1 MRGVGP
7 VDLGWRPMMVIESA
21 ASRVIEAVERQ
32 MKGLIAKKVGMTQ
45 IFDESGRLVPV
56 TVIRIEPNVVV
67 ATKTKEKNGYD
78 AVVLGAGEVKPSRV
92 NKPIAGQY
100 PKGVA
105 PRKVMREFRDFD
117 TEVKVGDELTVDL
130 LSDVRFV
137 DVTATSKGKGFQG
150 VMKRWGMHGG
160 RATHGSK
167 FHREQGGT
175 GQCTTP
181 GHCFKGVRM
190 PGHMGNKRVTVQSLQ
205 VVKTDKDLNA
215 LLVRGAV
222 PGTKD
227 STLIVRSAVKK
238 EC

>member
-1 MRGVGP
+1 
-7 VDLGWRPMMVIESA
+7 
-21 ASRVIEAVERQ
+21 

-56 TVIRIEPNVVV
+56 TVIRIDPNVVV

-78 AVVLGAGEVKPSRV
+78 AVVLGMGDVKSSRLTKPYKGQFPEGV
-92 NKPIAGQY
+92 N
-100 PKGVA
+100 PK
-105 PRKVMREFRDFD
+105 KVLKEFRDFD
-117 TEVKVGDELTVDL
+117 AEVKVGDELNVDL
-130 LSDVRFV
+130 FDDVRFV

-205 VVKTDKDLNA
+205 VVKTDKDLNVV
-215 LLVRGAV
+215 LVRGAV

-227 STLIVRSAVKK
+227 CTLIVKSAVKK
-238 EC
+238 E

>member
-1 MRGVGP
+1 M
-7 VDLGWRPMMVIESA
+7 A
-21 ASRVIEAVERQ
+21 AQVERQ

-56 TVIRIEPNVVV
+56 TVIRIDPNVVV

-78 AVVLGAGEVKPSRV
+78 AVVLGALDMKASKATKPH
-92 NKPIAGQY
+92 KGQFPEGVS
-100 PKGVA
+100 PK
-105 PRKVMREFRDFD
+105 KVLKEFRDFG
-117 TEVKVGDELTVDL
+117 TEVKVGDEVGLDL
-130 LSDVRFV
+130 FDDVHFV

-205 VVKTDKDLNA
+205 VVKADKDLGA

-222 PGTKD
+222 PGTKNC
-227 STLIVRSAVKK
+227 TLIVKSAVKK
-238 EC
+238 EW